1 MKIEVDQIN
10 KLLKLVKNDGT
21 IISTYSCKN
30 VVNDDF
36 TIDDL
41 IEENDKFN
49 KTLEQ
54 FDEFDNIADLSK
66 VINLHNFDA

>member
-1 MKIEVDQIN
+1 MKINVDQIN

-21 IISTYSCKN
+21 IISTYSYKN
-30 VVNDDF
+30 VINDDF

>member
-1 MKIEVDQIN
+1 MKIIVDQIN

-21 IISTYSCKN
+21 IISTYSYKN

-41 IEENDKFN
+41 IEENSKFN